1 MERVLR
7 AAQSDRLKMI
17 RVTVDE
23 IRCHCI
29 NPSRSQCAE
38 IARDVV
44 TQYPKTFGDVTDEG
58 DVLGCGYTSLLNQIK
73 TRVEHLNW
81 HNTLSRVRQSKIKAP
96 ESTFP
101 RNSFNLLDSYGC
113 VNWQPKDLPEGE
125 TPDSLEVKRQMLI
138 TLFTTEGPRKV
149 DASRVD
155 ELMAIT
161 YLKQRDLI
169 NSSPPPQV
177 STIRDEWPFL
187 FEKRWLCSHFETLT
201 GVDLVSR
208 LSEAFQSKGRRI
220 VNFFVQQRL
229 KWKGGVLSLLKEL
242 EDDHRTFED
251 PNLVAIA
258 AVLLL
263 MAFFKEPT
271 ESLFI
276 LADISTVPSNA

>member
-1 MERVLR
+1 MDRGQR

-17 RVTVDE
+17 RVIVDA
-23 IRCHCI
+23 IRCHCM

-44 TQYPKTFGDVTDEG
+44 AKYPKTFGDVTDEG

-73 TRVEHLNW
+73 TRVEHLNRN
-81 HNTLSRVRQSKIKAP
+81 NTLSKVRQLKRKDS
-96 ESTFP
+96 ESTIP
-101 RNSFNLLDSYGC
+101 RNSFNQLDSYGC
-113 VNWQPKDLPEGE
+113 INWQPKDLPEGE

-138 TLFTTEGPRKV
+138 TLFTNEGPRLV

-161 YLKQRDLI
+161 YWKQRDLI

-187 FEKRWLCSHFETLT
+187 FEKQWLLSHFETLT
-201 GVDLVSR
+201 GIDLVSR
-208 LSEAFQSKGRRI
+208 LSEALHTKGRRI
-220 VNFFVQQRL
+220 VNYFLQQRL
-229 KWKGGVLSLLKEL
+229 KWKGGVSSLLKEL

-271 ESLFI
+271 PSLFI
-276 LADISTVPSNA
+276 LADVSTVPSIA